1 MKDLLV
7 IADKAGGS
15 HSALKRAQVIQ
26 RLTGATITL
35 VGFCYANPEHL
46 EDLSSK
52 KLSRNALEKKLLG
65 LRETELVAVTTKLS
79 IDANKLSIKPMWGKH
94 IAPAITAYC
103 KANPVAMVIKS
114 GNHSGSLLYTSTDWQ
129 LIRECLAPVLIT
141 TSKQWKTKTNI
152 VAALDFSS
160 RSTSKMKLNHTVI
173 QHAKSLATA
182 LGERVHIAFALKVPQ
197 PLIDMDLIDASKY
210 VKEKRQQLEP
220 IIEAFCAQYDIDRDH
235 LHVKRGDP
243 AKIIPSIASRL
254 KADIVVTGTVG
265 RKGLSG
271 KVIGN
276 TAESMIGQLRTDI
289 MAVKL

>member
-15 HSALKRAQVIQ
+15 NSALKRAQVIQ

-52 KLSRNALEKKLLG
+52 KLSRNGLEKKLLG
-65 LRETELVAVTTKLS
+65 LRKAELEALTTKLN
-79 IDANKLSIKPMWGKH
+79 IDTNKLSIKPMWGKH

-103 KANPVAMVIKS
+103 SAKPVAMVIKS

-141 TSKQWKTKTNI
+141 TNKQWKTKTNI

-160 RSTSKMKLNHTVI
+160 RAKSKMKLNHTVI
-173 QHAKSLATA
+173 QQAKNLAAA
-182 LGERVHIAFALKVPQ
+182 LGERVHVAFALKVPQ

-220 IIEAFCAQYDIDRDH
+220 VIEAFCAQYDIDRDH

-243 AKIIPSIASRL
+243 VKIIPSIANRL